1 MTNKFLKSALSLLA
15 VTLLS
20 TNVQASNYESCS
32 NLNTKLEKDA
42 KGLIKI
48 KIDAGRKSKGC
59 TGFGVCS
66 FSAGADFGIIEI
78 EIVYGDQTKMTANVS
93 EVSQKNIK
101 EHFGKNAFIL
111 EEDFE
116 ITDAKTKEALGI
128 RNFTIK
134 KGVYEVRDG
143 KVTFLSTAN

>member
-20 TNVQASNYESCS
+20 TNIQASNYESYS

-48 KIDAGRKSKGC
+48 KLQIGRESKGC
-59 TGFGVCS
+59 AGWGICS
-66 FSAGADFGIIEI
+66 FTVGGDFGLIEV
-78 EIVYGDQTKMTANVS
+78 EIVKADQVQIVASVNET
-93 EVSQKNIK
+93 SQKNIK
-101 EHFGKNAFIL
+101 ERFGKNAFIL

-116 ITDAKTKEALGI
+116 ITDTKTKEALGI

-134 KGVYEVRDG
+134 KGIYEVRDG